1 MEKLK
6 LILTRFWAHL
16 RAWWYNVSS
25 QPIEAK
31 YGALLFHLVALIAA
45 SLILLGLSGCS
56 TVKYFPVEKETIEK
70 IVVKDSLVYRDSI
83 VYVPTERIVE
93 VVPEMDTL
101 YMETQLASS
110 KAYLDTTLKALK
122 GELKN
127 KQAFETKY
135 VERIEYVERT
145 DTVYVSLPEPY
156 PVEKAV
162 TPKWAWYSLIFNIIV
177 MLVTAFKIY
186 LKLKP

>member
-6 LILTRFWAHL
+6 SILKYFLACL
-16 RAWWYNVSS
+16 RAWWISISS
-25 QPIEAK
+25 WTLNEQI
-31 YGALLFHLVALIAA
+31 GAFLGNLAALIAA
-45 SLILLGLSGCS
+45 SLILLGLCGCS
-56 TVKYFPVEKETIEK
+56 TVKYVPIEKETIEK

-110 KAYLDTTLKALK
+110 KTYLDTTLRALK

-177 MLVTAFKIY
+177 VLVTAFKIY